1 MSSTSTHKDTQSL
14 ENNGAQPAVR
24 KIIHVDMDAFYA
36 SVEQRDNPK
45 LQGLPVIVGGKPN
58 GRGVVAAC
66 SYEARKFGV
75 RSAMPSAEAYRR
87 CPQAVFVKSR
97 FDAYKEASKQIHTVF
112 NEFTDLVEPL
122 SLDEAYLDVS
132 NNTLFEGSAFR
143 LAREIKTMIWERT
156 QLVASAG
163 VSYNKFLAKIAS
175 DYDKPDGIY
184 CILPEDGESFVASL
198 AVGRIHGVGKVTE
211 QRMHALGIHTGADLR
226 RWSEEELSLEFGKS
240 ARYYYLVARGI
251 DHRPVRVSRTRKSLG
266 LERTFGQ
273 NILKREEMLDVLHT
287 LAEELLRE
295 LSAKQW
301 VSTTVTIKVRFADFT
316 TYTRAHSESKAVL
329 DKSLVSRVLPFL
341 LDRVLETRE
350 NSQSTQ
356 TTVGR
361 PAVMLKKKGVR
372 LLGLS
377 FRGLRPV
384 EEYSPTQLEID
395 WGADEGPAVEEG

>member
-14 ENNGAQPAVR
+14 EINDGQPAVR

-36 SVEQRDNPK
+36 SVEQRDDPK
-45 LQGLPVIVGGKPN
+45 LKGLPVIVGGKPN

-132 NNTLFEGSAFR
+132 NNTLFSGSAYR

-198 AVGRIHGVGKVTE
+198 AVGRSS
-211 QRMHALGIHTGADLR
+211 LL
-226 RWSEEELSLEFGKS
+226 LSGCSRDRSSPCQGQSYPKIIRFRAHLWAEYS
-240 ARYYYLVARGI
+240 QARGNA
-251 DHRPVRVSRTRKSLG
+251 RRTRYLG
-266 LERTFGQ
+266 R
-273 NILKREEMLDVLHT
+273 R
-287 LAEELLRE
+287 
-295 LSAKQW
+295 
-301 VSTTVTIKVRFADFT
+301 VTA
-316 TYTRAHSESKAVL
+316 
-329 DKSLVSRVLPFL
+329 
-341 LDRVLETRE
+341 
-350 NSQSTQ
+350 
-356 TTVGR
+356 
-361 PAVMLKKKGVR
+361 
-372 LLGLS
+372 
-377 FRGLRPV
+377 
-384 EEYSPTQLEID
+384 
-395 WGADEGPAVEEG
+395 

>member
-14 ENNGAQPAVR
+14 EINDGQPAVR

-36 SVEQRDNPK
+36 SVEQRDDPK
-45 LQGLPVIVGGKPN
+45 LKGLPVIVGGKPN

-132 NNTLFEGSAFR
+132 NNTLFSGSAYR

-251 DHRPVRVSRTRKSLG
+251 DHRPVRVLSL
-266 LERTFGQ
+266 
-273 NILKREEMLDVLHT
+273 IH
-287 LAEELLRE
+287 
-295 LSAKQW
+295 
-301 VSTTVTIKVRFADFT
+301 I
-316 TYTRAHSESKAVL
+316 
-329 DKSLVSRVLPFL
+329 
-341 LDRVLETRE
+341 
-350 NSQSTQ
+350 
-356 TTVGR
+356 
-361 PAVMLKKKGVR
+361 
-372 LLGLS
+372 
-377 FRGLRPV
+377 
-384 EEYSPTQLEID
+384 
-395 WGADEGPAVEEG
+395 

>member
-14 ENNGAQPAVR
+14 ENNDAQPSVR

-36 SVEQRDNPK
+36 SVEQRDDPK
-45 LQGLPVIVGGKPN
+45 LRGLPVIVGGKPN

-66 SYEARKFGV
+66 SYEAREFGV

-112 NEFTDLVEPL
+112 NEFTDLIEPL

-132 NNTLFEGSAFR
+132 NNTLFEGSAYR

-184 CILPEDGESFVASL
+184 CILPEDGEAFVATL
-198 AVGRIHGVGKVTE
+198 PVGRIHGVGKVTE

-226 RWSEEELSLEFGKS
+226 RWSEEELSAEFGKS
-240 ARYYYLVARGI
+240 ARYYFLVARGI

-266 LERTFGQ
+266 SERTFGQ
-273 NILKREEMLDVLHT
+273 NIIKREEMLEVLHT
-287 LAEELLRE
+287 LAEELLVE

-341 LDRVLETRE
+341 LDRALATRE
-350 NSQSTQ
+350 NSQSSRSA
-356 TTVGR
+356 VGFQS
-361 PAVMLKKKGVR
+361 AKFNQKGVR

-377 FRGLRPV
+377 FRGLSPKD
-384 EEYSPTQLEID
+384 EYSPTQLEID
-395 WGADEGPAVEEG
+395 WDAGGESAEEEG

>member
-14 ENNGAQPAVR
+14 EINDGQPAVR

-36 SVEQRDNPK
+36 SVEQRDDPK
-45 LQGLPVIVGGKPN
+45 LKGLPVIVGGKPN

-132 NNTLFEGSAFR
+132 NNTLFSGSAYR

-266 LERTFGQ
+266 SERTFGQ
-273 NILKREEMLDVLHT
+273 NILKREEMLDVLDT
-287 LAEELLRE
+287 LADELLRE

-341 LDRVLETRE
+341 LDRALETRE
-350 NSQSTQ
+350 NSQSSHPTAAHQ
-356 TTVGR
+356 S
-361 PAVMLKKKGVR
+361 AKFNKKGVR

-377 FRGLRPV
+377 FRGLRPMD
-384 EEYSPTQLEID
+384 EHSPTQLEID
-395 WGADEGPAVEEG
+395 WDAGEESVVEER

>member
-14 ENNGAQPAVR
+14 ENNDSQRAVR

-36 SVEQRDNPK
+36 SVEQRDDPK
-45 LQGLPVIVGGKPN
+45 LRGLPVIVGGKPN

-66 SYEARKFGV
+66 SYEARQFGV

-87 CPQAVFVKSR
+87 CPQAIFVKSR
-97 FDAYKEASKQIHTVF
+97 FDAYKEASKQIQAVF
-112 NEFTDLVEPL
+112 HEFTDLVEPL

-132 NNTLFEGSAFR
+132 NNTLFSGSAYR
-143 LAREIKTMIWERT
+143 LAKEIKTMIWERT

-184 CILPEDGESFVASL
+184 CILPDDGEAFVASL
-198 AVGRIHGVGKVTE
+198 PVGRVHGVGKVTE
-211 QRMHALGIHTGADLR
+211 ERMHSLGIHTGADLR
-226 RWSEEELSLEFGKS
+226 RWSEEELSAEFGKS
-240 ARYYYLVARGI
+240 ARYYFLVARGI

-266 LERTFGQ
+266 SERTFGQ
-273 NILKREEMLDVLHT
+273 NIQDRTEMLNVLNT
-287 LAEELLRE
+287 LASELLGE
-295 LSAKQW
+295 LNVKQW

-316 TYTRAHSESKAVL
+316 TYTRAHSESKAIL
-329 DKSLVSRVLPFL
+329 DEPLVARVLPFL
-341 LDRVLETRE
+341 LDRALETRE
-350 NSQSTQ
+350 NSQSNSDKSGQ
-356 TTVGR
+356 
-361 PAVMLKKKGVR
+361 ASAKFSQKGVR

-384 EEYSPTQLEID
+384 DEHSPTQLEIN
-395 WGADEGPAVEEG
+395 WDEGKEG